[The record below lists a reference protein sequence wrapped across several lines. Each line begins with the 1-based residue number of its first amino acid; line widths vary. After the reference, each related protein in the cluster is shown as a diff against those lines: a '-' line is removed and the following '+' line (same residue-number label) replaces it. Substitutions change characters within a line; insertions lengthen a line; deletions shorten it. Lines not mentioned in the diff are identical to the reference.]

1 MGLLSGEFT
10 EQDQAFDQTKLT
22 DPKKYKRGALADTA
36 YGAVSGAAK
45 GIVSVSNAA
54 SRFIEGDEVADE
66 RMQQANEALTPLNQ
80 GTAGHVASGIAEVV
94 SAGAVG
100 APLGAVGV
108 AATVGLGTRAT
119 EHTRLT
125 QQLGVDQETADTASN
140 IYGATNAALAFLP
153 IANVFKKS
161 LVADYAALVAAPT
174 AVGQASIYTEGAYLE
189 GKGYKKQGETYKE
202 MATDPTAI
210 LMNLGIGTIFFAAG
224 RYMDAKGNA
233 DISEA
238 EVHQTE
244 AKFNATVEQAQADA
258 DTSSMPN
265 VAETVDDLAQHQ
277 NNINLAIDQVM
288 KGEKVN
294 IAEATGGQLKTLDD
308 VKRHI
313 QSQQNTKLKPTEV
326 VANKQINSSNNT
338 VKNIDIKAPVR
349 TNKSE
354 LVKDAYQLAQA
365 AGFSPSQ
372 AKALVGELGREN
384 NFNISTM
391 FGFHT
396 DAANHKQNGGIF
408 SWQGDRAKALQAY
421 MTARGLVNADGT
433 FKRTNESLQAQFE
446 FLKREIEANPTWRAS
461 FLDKK
466 NISNDEARAALGGKG
481 TIIGW
486 ARGQSKLKS
495 GKDFDW
501 QSHEARANNYSNMVD
516 GEPTHTMSE
525 TVISPEHAP
534 IKSESSYEGTIDRLD
549 LDNIP
554 RIDDVFISSHDFT
567 TFDHRNMDQEV
578 GNVLAANPIEQ
589 TTTRQDEHTAL
600 IQRTVEKLTTNPS
613 LVIPSKRTGE
623 DLTAAQWKDKLIQ
636 EQDNIAMMTKAM
648 STLAKCALKQA

>member
-10 EQDQAFDQTKLT
+10 DQDQTFDQTKLT

-54 SRFIEGDEVADE
+54 SRFVEGDEVADK
-66 RMQQANEALTPLNQ
+66 RMQQVNEALTPLNQ
-80 GTAGHVASGIAEVV
+80 GTAGHIASGIAEVV
-94 SAGAVG
+94 SAGVVG

-108 AATVGLGTRAT
+108 AASVGLGTRAT

-161 LVADYAALVAAPT
+161 LVADYAALVAAST
-174 AVGQASIYTEGAYLE
+174 AIGQASIYTEGAYLE

-202 MATDPTAI
+202 IATDSTAI

-233 DISEA
+233 AISEA
-238 EVHQTE
+238 EFHQTE
-244 AKFNATVEQAQADA
+244 AELNATVEQAQADV
-258 DTSSMPN
+258 DVSSMPN

-277 NNINLAIDQVM
+277 TNINQAIEQVI

-294 IAEATGGQLKTLDD
+294 ISEATGGQLKTLDD
-308 VKRHI
+308 VKNYLQTNRTTT
-313 QSQQNTKLKPTEV
+313 N
-326 VANKQINSSNNT
+326 NKQNNSSNIT

-349 TNKSE
+349 TNKPE
-354 LVKDAYQLAQA
+354 LVKDAYQLAEA

-384 NFNISTM
+384 DFNINTM

-408 SWQGDRAKALQAY
+408 SWQGERAKALQAY
-421 MTARGLVNADGT
+421 MAARGLVNADGT

-446 FLKREIEANPTWRAS
+446 FLRKEIEANPTWKQS

-466 NISNDEARAALGGKG
+466 NITNEEARAALGGKG

-501 QSHEARANNYSNMVD
+501 QSHEARANSYSNMVD
-516 GEPTHTMSE
+516 GEPIHTMSE

-534 IKSESSYEGTIDRLD
+534 IKPESSYEGIIDRLD
-549 LDNIP
+549 LDSVP
-554 RIDDVFISSHDFT
+554 HIDEVFISPHDFT
-567 TFDHRNMDQEV
+567 AFDHRNMDQEV
-578 GNVLAANPIEQ
+578 GNDLAANPIEQ
-589 TTTRQDEHTAL
+589 TTTRQNEHTAL

-613 LVIPSKRTGE
+613 LIISSKRTGE
-623 DLTAAQWKDKLIQ
+623 DLTVAQWKEKLIQ
-636 EQDNIAMMTKAM
+636 EQDNITMMTKAM